1 MGGAERLR
9 ENGRCSIGMRTM
21 WEPLLSYDS
30 HASRM
35 EKHSMWGAIMQA
47 AEVGLKAVF
56 ISA

>member
-1 MGGAERLR
+1 MGVVALECERCGSR
-9 ENGRCSIGMRTM
+9 S
-21 WEPLLSYDS
+21 LSYDS

-35 EKHSMWGAIMQA
+35 EKRSMWGAIMQA